1 MDIKVDL
8 TKRGAIKDLKKLYA
22 GRDARFKDLM
32 IALGRVGVIEIRKQI
47 KLWTAASNTGLSTGA
62 LSESFKLESLT
73 ISGKVGRVVIGSDS
87 AYAHIHNVGG
97 TIYGKP
103 YLAIPGPRAIKFFTG
118 KKGYDPVTP
127 KDLTSQGNFLIKQA
141 VITPKNYM
149 FNAEKILRSTIPEIA
164 RITIRTAWEGRGIS
178 STSSISIG
186 GTP

>member
-8 TKRGAIKDLKKLYA
+8 TKRGAIKRLEKLYA

-32 IALGRVGVIEIRKQI
+32 VALGRTGQSEIRKQI
-47 KLWTAASNTGLSTGA
+47 KLWTTASNTGLSTGA

-87 AYAHIHNVGG
+87 AYALIHNAGG

-103 YLAIPGPRAIKFFTG
+103 YLAIPGPRAIKFF
-118 KKGYDPVTP
+118 KGSDPVTIAN
-127 KDLTSQGNFLIKQA
+127 KLTSQGNFLIKQA

-149 FNAEKILRSTIPEIA
+149 FNAEKILRSTVPEIA
-164 RITIRTAWEGRGIS
+164 RITIRNAWAGRGIS
-178 STSSISIG
+178 STASISIG